1 MGDLRPEAQRGDP
14 RGGEGRLDRCGHTGR
29 HLEGRP
35 GVVGAHQLRSGGG
48 DGQAGAAGVG
58 DSGGV
63 GPEAHQPTH
72 AEPLAEPDHSLNER
86 PPVVVRFRS
95 AEDEHV
101 TVVAVTACSELDDRP
116 VDVGVDAVDD
126 VQRRS
131 MRPIVEQELG
141 VELRQ
146 LLGPGDIADMAD
158 GGSGAPPRV
167 DPAVEV
173 DQQHWIDDVG
183 GAQHSIQMLRVDSR
197 THWCS
202 LPPNRWE
209 PGVVRRCNMMARN
222 LLGKGIDR
230 RCATLH
236 DTMADVTDS
245 TFDRDVVQRSKTIPV
260 VVDLWA
266 QWCGPC
272 KQLTPILEKVV
283 AETNGAVELAKIDI
297 DANPAVGQAFKVQS
311 IPAVYAMVDG
321 QAVDGFMGAQG
332 EPQVR
337 EFVARLVPAPEQSE
351 VERLVAM
358 GDEESLV
365 AALRLEP
372 DNPAAVTAL
381 AELLVARGEAETG
394 LQLLERIPE
403 SAETRRITAL
413 ARTGGIGEDVEE
425 ILAELLATVK
435 TDDEARMRFL
445 DLLEALGPDDPR
457 SALWRRKLS
466 TALF

>member
-1 MGDLRPEAQRGDP
+1 
-14 RGGEGRLDRCGHTGR
+14 
-29 HLEGRP
+29 
-35 GVVGAHQLRSGGG
+35 
-48 DGQAGAAGVG
+48 
-58 DSGGV
+58 
-63 GPEAHQPTH
+63 
-72 AEPLAEPDHSLNER
+72 
-86 PPVVVRFRS
+86 
-95 AEDEHV
+95 
-101 TVVAVTACSELDDRP
+101 
-116 VDVGVDAVDD
+116 
-126 VQRRS
+126 
-131 MRPIVEQELG
+131 
-141 VELRQ
+141 
-146 LLGPGDIADMAD
+146 
-158 GGSGAPPRV
+158 
-167 DPAVEV
+167 
-173 DQQHWIDDVG
+173 
-183 GAQHSIQMLRVDSR
+183 
-197 THWCS
+197 
-202 LPPNRWE
+202 
-209 PGVVRRCNMMARN
+209 
-222 LLGKGIDR
+222 
-230 RCATLH
+230 
-236 DTMADVTDS
+236 MADVTDS

-297 DANPAVGQAFKVQS
+297 DANPAVAQAFKVQS

-332 EPQVR
+332 EAQVR
-337 EFVARLVPAPEQSE
+337 EFVARLVPVPEPSE
-351 VERLVAM
+351 VERLVAI

-372 DNPAAVTAL
+372 DSPAAVTAL

-435 TDDEARMRFL
+435 TDDEARSRFL

-457 SALWRRKLS
+457 STRWRRKLS